1 MELNKFI
8 FTGDEKIVN
17 LKYDTISILY
27 QNNRED
33 LIDTFLSLNDSKTD
47 KNDIEEL
54 ESIIAKNG
62 RPDIL
67 KYINSI
73 NN

>member
-47 KNDIEEL
+47 KDDIEEL